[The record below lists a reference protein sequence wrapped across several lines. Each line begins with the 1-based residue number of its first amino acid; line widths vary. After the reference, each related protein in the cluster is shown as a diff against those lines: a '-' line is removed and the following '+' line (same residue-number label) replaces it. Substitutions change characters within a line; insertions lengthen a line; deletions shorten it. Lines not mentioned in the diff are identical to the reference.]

1 MVEKVIAQWSMKLR
15 DVIFLKQVATEGA
28 VLFCF
33 VFVVFF
39 FGLLPNFGVH
49 HNHRKLHEKISPKN

>member
-28 VLFCF
+28 VFF
-33 VFVVFF
+33 FF
-39 FGLLPNFGVH
+39 FGPVSNFGVH